1 MMQTIK
7 KQMSL
12 RAAVVMGLAI
22 PAAAAMGQA
31 TGTSHPDEVIVTT
44 ENGVKQPVYVPTPT
58 PAYAPAAS
66 AYVSTPPAYVPTP
79 AVAMAPAPVAV
90 AATEFKPYKPYDPDA
105 MVVGDNPGGVVEPM
119 RAPDPDNHA
128 ADMDAGV
135 VTRVAGPANGLPVGT
150 LVRTKMLQDFSTK
163 TTVEGSEWRAELMEP
178 LMRDGRVLIP
188 AGAVVRGRVTSVHG
202 GRRITG
208 QAGIHLQ
215 TLAVMMPDGTSMGMH
230 GQVIDTSISHSTLVD
245 NEGTI
250 LHRDHKKEEA
260 GVLALT
266 AGSGVAA
273 GAVLGG
279 VPGALIGAG
288 VGVGISTV
296 IWLKADRQAEMPKG
310 TQVTFELTRAMVLG
324 QE

>member
-1 MMQTIK
+1 MT

-12 RAAVVMGLAI
+12 RVAVAMGLAI
-22 PAAAAMGQA
+22 PAAVAMGQA
-31 TGTSHPDEVIVTT
+31 TGTSHPEEIVVTT
-44 ENGVKQPVYVPTPT
+44 ENGAKQPVYVPTP
-58 PAYAPAAS
+58 APAGYA
-66 AYVSTPPAYVPTP
+66 STPSAYVPTP
-79 AVAMAPAPVAV
+79 AVVVAPSQPAPVAV
-90 AATEFKPYKPYDPDA
+90 AAQEFKPYKPYDPDA
-105 MVVGDNPGGVVEPM
+105 MVVGDNPAGVVEPM
-119 RAPDPDNHA
+119 RAPAMA
-128 ADMDAGV
+128 AETGREDATDIDAGV
-135 VTRVAGPANGLPVGT
+135 VTRVAGPGNGLPVGT
-150 LVRTKMLQDFSTK
+150 LVRTKMLQSFSTK
-163 TTVEGSEWRAELMEP
+163 TTEEGSEWRAELMEP

-230 GQVIDTSISHSTLVD
+230 AQVIDTSIAHAAVVD

-266 AGSGVAA
+266 TGSGAAA

-288 VGVGISTV
+288 IGAGVSTA
-296 IWLKADRQAEMPKG
+296 IWLKEDRQAEIPKD
-310 TQVTFELTRAMVLG
+310 TQVTFELTRAMILG